1 MLSEE
6 LGLAFGKPPD
16 HCEDSPGLEQG
27 SQTTGPAAVGFVPKP
42 DPLMV
47 IAVPYVAEPDTPL
60 TCGAATASCVTMPHA
75 NKSPRDSPLDTGLV
89 GINLKMDEF
98 TTLATPRSSPV
109 GQPERMK
116 SRRNCNLKRSR
127 AECLQHPTRAD
138 NRARQVEFVAEVSSR
153 SHFVIGYGSESLVF

>member
-1 MLSEE
+1 MTFHPALEAVVPAWLPARYIPELLCGRAMPLTGVRQPMLSEE

-75 NKSPRDSPLDTGLV
+75 NK
-89 GINLKMDEF
+89 
-98 TTLATPRSSPV
+98 
-109 GQPERMK
+109 
-116 SRRNCNLKRSR
+116 
-127 AECLQHPTRAD
+127 
-138 NRARQVEFVAEVSSR
+138 
-153 SHFVIGYGSESLVF
+153 